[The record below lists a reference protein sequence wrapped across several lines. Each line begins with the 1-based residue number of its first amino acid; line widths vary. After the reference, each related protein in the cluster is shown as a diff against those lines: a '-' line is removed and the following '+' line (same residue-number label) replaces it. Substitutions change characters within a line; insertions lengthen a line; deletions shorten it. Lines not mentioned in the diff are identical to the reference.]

1 VDGEV
6 VPCLV
11 DWLFGGWWRA
21 DFYRHF
27 CNYHPLK
34 NFYPLKKEFDMATVK
49 QCDRCGQE
57 AVASVTVTSTVTT
70 KVESDLCAD
79 CLVEFKL
86 FLHWL
91 TGQYNE
97 NAE

>member
-1 VDGEV
+1 
-6 VPCLV
+6 
-11 DWLFGGWWRA
+11 
-21 DFYRHF
+21 
-27 CNYHPLK
+27 
-34 NFYPLKKEFDMATVK
+34 MATVK